1 MSRHVSVREVMTTTP
16 SVVDGLATV
25 QEAIDI
31 MRERGTSSVIVDRRE
46 RGTSTGSW
54 SSTTSP
60 STSSPRAAHP
70 RG

>member
-60 STSSPRAAHP
+60 STSSPRTAHP